1 MFSPPAVDV
10 ANGLVFGTFG
20 QTYRKPASVDACNAA
35 APGGFDES
43 CEAPGAY
50 WKSIVA
56 FDLKT
61 GEPRWSYRVQGHK
74 PWMRA
79 CGNQPSIVTWCPA
92 ESDGEKWD
100 MGGSGANV
108 MRLKIHGRW
117 RDVVGVGEKSG
128 VYLLL
133 DAKTGTF
140 IWNTLIGPGG
150 DQGGMEWGTA
160 FDGHRIYASIT
171 NHHHIPYELTQN
183 GVISTTTVTGGNWTA
198 LDPETGKI
206 LWQTADPGLST
217 ITGPTPPGA
226 GTFGS
231 WALAPVTS
239 ANGVVYA
246 ASMAHQSPTADQ
258 MFALDG
264 KTGEIL
270 WRFST
275 ADAASPTGHSVNA
288 GPAVVDGT
296 VYWGSGYGR
305 SAEGN
310 ANNKFYAFSI
320 DGA

>member
-1 MFSPPAVDV
+1 VIIEPVVTTFIDSSLNYVGFQGDFTFDSAVVTFSNPPIQKAGLTSGNWNV
-10 ANGLVFGTFG
+10 AAGILNSGPGTIR
-20 QTYRKPASVDACNAA
+20 TLRIS
-35 APGGFDES
+35 
-43 CEAPGAY
+43 
-50 WKSIVA
+50 A
-56 FDLKT
+56 FSNDFVPL
-61 GEPRWSYRVQGHK
+61 S
-74 PWMRA
+74 
-79 CGNQPSIVTWCPA
+79 
-92 ESDGEKWD
+92 
-100 MGGSGANV
+100 GSGTLFE
-108 MRLKIHGRW
+108 MRMLR
-117 RDVVGVGEKSG
+117 VSNTEGETSPL
-128 VYLLL
+128 VWAADPDNFFFIDDNL
-133 DAKTGTF
+133 DAHV
-140 IWNTLIGPGG
+140 P
-150 DQGGMEWGTA
+150 DQ
-160 FDGHRIYASIT
+160 FDG
-171 NHHHIPYELTQN
+171 L
-183 GVISTTTVTGGNWTA
+183 
-198 LDPETGKI
+198 L
-206 LWQTADPGLST
+206 T

-305 SAEGN
+305 STEGN